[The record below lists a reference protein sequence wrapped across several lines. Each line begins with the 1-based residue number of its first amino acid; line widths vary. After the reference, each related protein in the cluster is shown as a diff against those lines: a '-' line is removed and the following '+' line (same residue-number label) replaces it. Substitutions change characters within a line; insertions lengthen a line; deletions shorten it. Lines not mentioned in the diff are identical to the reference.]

1 MNSSH
6 EVNWTP
12 LIWQDI
18 NDAVIAEMGRVRSAQ
33 KVFPATEYESNPTE
47 IPNDVI
53 NFTDL
58 SIREGQT
65 KPFVEIFQEFSLTSA
80 QVMNEA
86 QLKSCR
92 TLAQMAAKAIALA
105 EDTVIFQGNTGKLPA
120 NVKAELIDSA
130 GAGLLG
136 EASPSDANDNDPT
149 RVSVP
154 IVVSRANKGAD
165 LLFGENVFLAVAD
178 GIAKLIAKTQAPKF
192 ALFLPIKVFADT
204 FGPSSDAG
212 LVTVADRIK
221 PLVEGGFQETVG
233 LPQDKG
239 LLAALA
245 GEPTRL
251 FVGREA
257 STEFVRMEG
266 SRYFF
271 RVVERIQFSARD
283 PRAFVLLKFNFN

>member
-1 MNSSH
+1 MNSSNG
-6 EVNWTP
+6 VNWAP

-33 KVFPATEYESNPTE
+33 KVFPTTEYDTNPTE
-47 IPNDVI
+47 ITNDVI
-53 NFTDL
+53 NFADL
-58 SIREGQT
+58 SISEGQT
-65 KPFVEIFQEFSLTSA
+65 KPLVEIYQEFSLSSA
-80 QVMNEA
+80 QVMNEP

-105 EDTVIFQGNTGKLPA
+105 EDIVIFQGSTGKLPS
-120 NVKAELIDSA
+120 NVKVELIESV

-136 EASPSDANDNDPT
+136 EASPRDADDNDPNK
-149 RVSVP
+149 VSVP
-154 IVVSRANKGAD
+154 IVVSRVGKSSG
-165 LLFGENVFLAVAD
+165 LLFGESLFLAVAD
-178 GIAKLIAKTQAPKF
+178 GIAKLTAKTQAPKF
-192 ALFLPIKVFADT
+192 ALFLPVKVFADT

-233 LPQDKG
+233 LPEDRG
-239 LLAALA
+239 FLTALA
-245 GEPTRL
+245 GDPTRL

-257 STEFVRMEG
+257 SAELVRMEG

-271 RVVERIQFSARD
+271 RVVERIQFVARD
-283 PRAFVLLKFNFN
+283 PRAFVLLKFKLN

>member
-18 NDAVIAEMGRVRSAQ
+18 NDAVIAEMGKVRSAQ
-33 KVFPATEYESNPTE
+33 KVFPATEYDNNPTE

-105 EDTVIFQGNTGKLPA
+105 EDTIIFQGNTGKLPA
-120 NVKAELIDSA
+120 NVKAELIESA

-136 EASPSDANDNDPT
+136 EASPGDANDNEPNK
-149 RVSVP
+149 VSVP
-154 IVVSRANKGAD
+154 IVVPEGKNGSG

-178 GIAKLIAKTQAPKF
+178 GIGKLTAKSQAPRF

-204 FGPSSDAG
+204 FGPSNDAG

-221 PLVEGGFQETVG
+221 PLVEGGFQETIG

-239 LLAALA
+239 LLVALA

-271 RVVERIQFSARD
+271 RVVERIQFVVRD
-283 PRAFVLLKFNFN
+283 PRAFVLLKFNFK